1 LRYAACRALRAIND
15 WLAAAARAAVV
26 IAVVVMLA
34 ALAAQVV
41 MRYVFGMALS
51 WSEELALLLFT
62 WVVLLMSAIGVRE
75 GFHVRMDL
83 LADRLPP
90 LPRRLIELAI
100 QAGVVAAGLF
110 LFWQG
115 GRYLFETRGSVS
127 AAIAYPIELLHFAAP
142 VGGLLITAFAVERL
156 LDPLPSAKTEPE

>member
-1 LRYAACRALRAIND
+1 LRSVARVLRAIND
-15 WLAAAARAAVV
+15 WLAAATRAAVV

-41 MRYVFGMALS
+41 MRYVFGVALS

-83 LADRLPP
+83 LTARLPP
-90 LPRRLIELAI
+90 LPRSLLALAI
-100 QAGVVAAGLF
+100 QAGVVAAGVF
-110 LFWQG
+110 LCWQG
-115 GRYLFETRGSVS
+115 GRYLWETRGSVS
-127 AAIAYPIELLHFAAP
+127 AAIAYPIELLHLAAP
-142 VGGLLITAFAVERL
+142 VGGLLIAVFALERL
-156 LDPLPSAKTEPE
+156 LDPLPSAKQEPE

>member
-1 LRYAACRALRAIND
+1 MARGLRAIND
-15 WLAAAARAAVV
+15 WLAAATRAAVV

-41 MRYVFGMALS
+41 MRYVFGVALS

-83 LADRLPP
+83 LAARLPP
-90 LPRRLIELAI
+90 RPRNLLALAI
-100 QAGVVAAGLF
+100 QAGVVASGVF
-110 LFWQG
+110 LCWQG
-115 GRYLFETRGSVS
+115 GRYLWETRGSVS
-127 AAIAYPIELLHFAAP
+127 AAIAYPIELLHLAAP
-142 VGGLLITAFAVERL
+142 VGGLLIVAFALERL
-156 LDPLPSAKTEPE
+156 LDPLPSANEEPE